1 MYKTIFSEMGIGQM
15 QRGDKP
21 DGVGKMQHEKFGIGK
36 MQHYNDDKKKKNG
49 SDEDSSDSEDEDVNS
64 MPKHI
69 QISKHGVQYK
79 NDTRYAMNGFH
90 IANGNEDYCEAIRN
104 YDWIKTSIQCKYL
117 ILLYFT

>member
-49 SDEDSSDSEDEDVNS
+49 SAAAAAAAAAAELE
-64 MPKHI
+64 K
-69 QISKHGVQYK
+69 
-79 NDTRYAMNGFH
+79 
-90 IANGNEDYCEAIRN
+90 
-104 YDWIKTSIQCKYL
+104 
-117 ILLYFT
+117 